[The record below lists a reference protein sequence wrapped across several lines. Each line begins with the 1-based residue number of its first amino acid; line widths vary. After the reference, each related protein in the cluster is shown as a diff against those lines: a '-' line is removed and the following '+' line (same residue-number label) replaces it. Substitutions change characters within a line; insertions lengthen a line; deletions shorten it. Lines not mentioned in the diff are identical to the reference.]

1 MTSQLYFYARLWP
14 VNCIFIISQFKEIS
28 AAYEVLSDPN
38 KRKIYDEG
46 GEQALKEGGTGRG
59 GFSNPQ
65 DIFDLFF
72 GKLLGLLN

>member
-1 MTSQLYFYARLWP
+1 
-14 VNCIFIISQFKEIS
+14 
-28 AAYEVLSDPN
+28 
-38 KRKIYDEG
+38 
-46 GEQALKEGGTGRG
+46 LKEGGTGRG